1 MANIMKIGG
10 QNDSGNAQGFYVTNK
25 GYAKITRLWST
36 TVTELFNETISDTSP
51 KNTIDNVF
59 NCEEYG
65 FISLRFSN
73 STDVTFTAI
82 IYSDIGSSTLSNYL
96 RDNSGNPIAFT
107 IPKGQSILTPD
118 DLPILNYLR
127 YFKLRV
133 QANDTPS
140 TPKDLTIQIYAKR

>member
-1 MANIMKIGG
+1 MADIMKIGG
-10 QNDSGNAQGFYVTNK
+10 KNDSGNVQGFSVTNK
-25 GYAKITRLWST
+25 GYAKATRLWST
-36 TVTELFNETISDTSP
+36 EVTELYQGTVSDTSVISTASTP
-51 KNTIDNVF
+51 F

-73 STDVTFTAI
+73 STDVTFTAT
-82 IYSDIGSSTLSNYL
+82 IYSDMGSSTLSNYL
-96 RDNSGNPIAFT
+96 LDNSGNPITFT

-127 YFKLRV
+127 YLKIRV

-140 TPKDLTIQIYAKR
+140 EPKNLTIQVYAKR